1 MRNALV
7 SLLALISLSSTVLA
21 RDVCEGNFQEDPTQ
35 TVRCLEAVVLNKTNF
50 DEALFGGDRPYEEKT
65 DTRIKHIIQFDKD
78 ANFTDRNSEN
88 YVVCEIMSKEDIEN
102 TFLQEYGPVG
112 AIIHPVEMAIVTTVL
127 AQHRADNP
135 NKKEVKRQC
144 YFPNHPTKQNKL
156 DQNRWGNGGFFEL
169 ERYED
174 VDKWYIMRIQ

>member
-21 RDVCEGNFQEDPTQ
+21 RDVCEGDFQEDPTQ
-35 TVRCLEAVVLNKTNF
+35 TVRCLEAVVLKRTNF
-50 DEALFGGDRPYEEKT
+50 DEPLFGGDRSYDEKR
-65 DTRIKHIIQFDKD
+65 DKRVKSIIQFDKD
-78 ANFTDRNSEN
+78 ANFIDKNSEN
-88 YVVCEIMSKEDIEN
+88 YVVCEIMSKDDIEN
-102 TFLQEYGPVG
+102 KFLHEYGSAA
-112 AIIHPVEMAIVTTVL
+112 AITHPINTALVLTAL

-135 NKKEVKRQC
+135 NKKEVRRQC
-144 YFPNHPTKQNKL
+144 YYPNHPTKQNKL